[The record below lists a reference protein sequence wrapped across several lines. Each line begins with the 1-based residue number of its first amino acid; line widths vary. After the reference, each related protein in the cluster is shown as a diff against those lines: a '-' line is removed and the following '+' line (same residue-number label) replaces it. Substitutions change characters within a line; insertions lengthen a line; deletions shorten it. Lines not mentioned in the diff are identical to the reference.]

1 MPKRGSIPHV
11 KRVRD
16 RYGKV
21 RFYFDTGA
29 KNARGK
35 IVYRRM
41 PDIAEPNWG
50 NVYAALKAARTR
62 RADIAPEFLVPDLIR
77 LYEKSP
83 EFRGLS
89 KGSQTTYGFYL
100 AKLAEEFDKAPA
112 RSVERRDIYALIDG
126 MADRPAA
133 ANMALTVARNIWTW
147 GAKRDHVSIDPTAGI
162 EMFDGGEY
170 EPWPESLLSAALAST
185 DPKVQRPAAL
195 LYYTAQR
202 IGDACLMRWTDIRDG
217 ALNIIQQK
225 TGKEMVIPIHRDL
238 RVILDAMPRLG
249 LTILAESESR
259 GAQPPTVRGR
269 LQRFAKKLGHKVVP
283 HGLRKNA
290 VNALL
295 ESGCSTG
302 ETSSISGQ
310 SLAMVEHYAK
320 RRDNRKM
327 ASAAIL
333 RWERTNEG

>member
-1 MPKRGSIPHV
+1 MPRRGSIPHV
-11 KRVRD
+11 KQVRD

-29 KNARGK
+29 KSARGK

-41 PDIAEPNWG
+41 PDISEPSWG

-62 RADIAPEFLVPDLIR
+62 RGDIAPEFLVPDLIR

-100 AKLAEEFDKAPA
+100 ARLAEEFDKAPA

-133 ANMALTVARNIWTW
+133 ANMCLTVARNIWTW

-170 EPWPESLLSAALAST
+170 EPWPESLLEAALAS
-185 DPKVQRPAAL
+185 DDSQVQRPTAL

-202 IGDACLMRWTDIRDG
+202 IGDVCAMRWTDIRDG
-217 ALNIIQQK
+217 ALEVIQQK
-225 TGKEMVIPIHRDL
+225 TGKGLTIPIHRDL
-238 RVILDAMPRLG
+238 QSILDATPRIG
-249 LTILAESESR
+249 LTILAESEVKAANS
-259 GAQPPTVRGR
+259 PLVRER
-269 LQRFAKKLGHKVVP
+269 LKRFAKKRGYKIVP

-295 ESGCSTG
+295 EAGCSVG

-310 SLAMVEHYAK
+310 SLGIVEYYAK